1 MSDAVPN
8 NVFEFLR
15 KRIREEMNE
24 ISDHI
29 SGGACSDFSEYSKC
43 CGVIQGLAVAEREL
57 LDLKQ
62 KMEQA

>member
-57 LDLKQ
+57 LDLNQ

>member
-43 CGVIQGLAVAEREL
+43 CGIIQGLAVAEREL

-62 KMEQA
+62 KVEQA

>member
-15 KRIREEMNE
+15 NRIREEMNE

>member
-1 MSDAVPN
+1 VSDAVPN

>member
-1 MSDAVPN
+1 VSDAVPN

-24 ISDHI
+24 MSDHI

-43 CGVIQGLAVAEREL
+43 CGIIQGLAVAEREL

-62 KMEQA
+62 KVEQA

>member
-24 ISDHI
+24 MSDHI

-62 KMEQA
+62 KVEQA

>member
-24 ISDHI
+24 MSDHI

-43 CGVIQGLAVAEREL
+43 CGIIQGLAVAEREL

-62 KMEQA
+62 KVEQA

>member
-8 NVFEFLR
+8 NVFAFLR

>member
-15 KRIREEMNE
+15 KIIREEMNE

>member
-1 MSDAVPN
+1 MSDAVHN

>member
-43 CGVIQGLAVAEREL
+43 CGIIQGLAVAEREL

>member
-24 ISDHI
+24 MSDHI
-29 SGGACSDFSEYSKC
+29 SGGACSVFSECSKC
-43 CGVIQGLAVAEREL
+43 CGIIQGLAVAEREL

-62 KMEQA
+62 KVEQA

>member
-1 MSDAVPN
+1 
-8 NVFEFLR
+8 
-15 KRIREEMNE
+15 MNE

-43 CGVIQGLAVAEREL
+43 CGVTQGLAVAEREL

>member
-24 ISDHI
+24 MSDHI
-29 SGGACSDFSEYSKC
+29 SGGACSDFSEYLKC
-43 CGVIQGLAVAEREL
+43 CGIIQGLAVA
-57 LDLKQ
+57 
-62 KMEQA
+62 

>member
-24 ISDHI
+24 MSDHI

>member
-1 MSDAVPN
+1 MSAAVPN

>member
-43 CGVIQGLAVAEREL
+43 CGVIQGLAVAEREV

>member
-43 CGVIQGLAVAEREL
+43 CGIIQGLAMAEREL
-57 LDLKQ
+57 LDLKERYD
-62 KMEQA
+62 KA

>member
-8 NVFEFLR
+8 NVFEFLI

>member
-15 KRIREEMNE
+15 KRIREEINE